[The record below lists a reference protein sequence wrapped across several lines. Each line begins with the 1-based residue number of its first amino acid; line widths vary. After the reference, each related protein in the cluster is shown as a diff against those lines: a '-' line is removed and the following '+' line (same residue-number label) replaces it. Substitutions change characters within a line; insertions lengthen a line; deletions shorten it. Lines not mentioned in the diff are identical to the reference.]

1 MSGTRKPTQSPR
13 SIRPKA
19 PLEAKHHTC
28 IECPACGTE
37 TCKILQ
43 ELGMYCDTAIA
54 ATEASL
60 ASRPEPPEKRKS
72 AVA

>member
-1 MSGTRKPTQSPR
+1 MSGTGKPAQSPR
-13 SIRPKA
+13 SNRRKA
-19 PLEAKHHTC
+19 PLEVKHHTC
-28 IECPACGTE
+28 TECPACGTE

-54 ATEASL
+54 ASEASRAGSL
-60 ASRPEPPEKRKS
+60 GRRKS

>member
-1 MSGTRKPTQSPR
+1 MSGTHSPAQNPR
-13 SIRPKA
+13 SNRRTA
-19 PLEAKHHTC
+19 PFVAKHHTC

-37 TCKILQ
+37 TCKTLQ

-54 ATEASL
+54 ATEGS
-60 ASRPEPPEKRKS
+60 ASRSEPPGKRKT

>member
-1 MSGTRKPTQSPR
+1 MSGTWKPAQSSR
-13 SIRPKA
+13 SNRRKA
-19 PLEAKHHTC
+19 PIEAKHHTC

-54 ATEASL
+54 ATEAWR
-60 ASRPEPPEKRKS
+60 AEPPGKRKS

>member
-1 MSGTRKPTQSPR
+1 MSGTRTPAQSPR
-13 SIRPKA
+13 SNRRKTLP
-19 PLEAKHHTC
+19 EVQHHTC
-28 IECPACGTE
+28 IECPAYGTE
-37 TCKILQ
+37 TCKMLQ

-60 ASRPEPPEKRKS
+60 AWRAEPPGKRKS

>member
-1 MSGTRKPTQSPR
+1 MSGTRKPAQSPR
-13 SIRPKA
+13 SNTRTA
-19 PLEAKHHTC
+19 PLKAKHHTC
-28 IECPACGTE
+28 IECPARGTE

-54 ATEASL
+54 ATEAWR
-60 ASRPEPPEKRKS
+60 AEPPGKRKS